1 MKVLF
6 ASAEVEPFAKV
17 GGLGDVVGSLPRA
30 LRKQGVDARVLMPM
44 YGFIDH
50 VTYAIEPLFNF
61 QFTRRNGTA
70 DVAISTTE
78 YEGVPIYF
86 MSSWPFFGEARELYT
101 DWKWDVT
108 RFVFL
113 GQAILATLS
122 EMSTGANGSPQWFP
136 DVLHVH
142 DWHTGLAPFLLSEA
156 RHDPAWQQMA
166 SIFTI
171 HNMAYQGEGAGG
183 FLFDAGVP
191 GRHDPTLLAHK
202 KEDNLL
208 GIGIAYSDIVTTVS
222 PRYAVEIQYPRFGAG
237 LETLVQT
244 RNERGDVVVI
254 LNGIDAERWDPA
266 TDPWIANHY
275 TSNDF
280 LAARAANKAVLQQES
295 GFAVRPDV
303 PLIGMVTRLV
313 EQKGAD
319 LAIPALR
326 RLLVDTECQFVIL
339 GSGDKVLEA
348 QMDRLCRD
356 FSWKAHGYF
365 KYDAAL
371 SQRIYSSCD
380 LFLMPSRYEP
390 CGIGQMMAMRYGALP
405 VVRETGGLVDTV
417 ENYDNGDGS
426 TGTGFVFLWE
436 ESAAVLNTLRW
447 AIETYRIK
455 PDAFRQMQKRAMERD
470 FSWDKSAREYIATY
484 ERALAKHDGVAV
496 PAAPTPTRKA
506 RTAKAPVKSPG
517 KSSNSGRKKQEHT
530 P

>member
-50 VTYAIEPLFNF
+50 ATYAIEPLFTF

-122 EMSTGANGSPQWFP
+122 EMRTGANGAPLWVP
-136 DVLHVH
+136 EILHVN
-142 DWHTGLAPFLLSEA
+142 DWQTGLARFLLSEA
-156 RHDPAWQQMA
+156 RHDPAWQHMG

-171 HNMAYQGEGAGG
+171 HNMAYQGESAGG

-191 GRHDPTLLAHK
+191 GRHHPTLLAHQ

-208 GIGIAYSDIVTTVS
+208 GIGIAYSDVVTTVS
-222 PRYAVEIQYPRFGAG
+222 PRYAIEIQYPRFGAG

-244 RNERGDVVVI
+244 RNDQGDVVGI
-254 LNGIDAERWDPA
+254 LNGIDAQRWDPA

-275 TSNDF
+275 TSENF
-280 LAARAANKAVLQQES
+280 GEARASNKAAFQKEASLSVQ
-295 GFAVRPDV
+295 PDV
-303 PLIGMVTRLV
+303 PLIGMVSRRV
-313 EQKGAD
+313 EQEGAD

-348 QMDRLCRD
+348 QMARLCRN
-356 FSWKAHGYF
+356 FS
-365 KYDAAL
+365 L
-371 SQRIYSSCD
+371 
-380 LFLMPSRYEP
+380 
-390 CGIGQMMAMRYGALP
+390 
-405 VVRETGGLVDTV
+405 
-417 ENYDNGDGS
+417 
-426 TGTGFVFLWE
+426 
-436 ESAAVLNTLRW
+436 
-447 AIETYRIK
+447 
-455 PDAFRQMQKRAMERD
+455 
-470 FSWDKSAREYIATY
+470 
-484 ERALAKHDGVAV
+484 
-496 PAAPTPTRKA
+496 
-506 RTAKAPVKSPG
+506 
-517 KSSNSGRKKQEHT
+517 
-530 P
+530 